1 MDLDTLMLLTLL
13 GMLGAIVLGVH
24 IALALGA
31 TAMIG
36 TYFIFG
42 DTYLAASQVGGAA
55 YELIRDHVFMTI
67 PLFVLMGDFL
77 SKSGAASDLYT
88 LINKGLKGVPG
99 RLGVATVTGNAAF
112 AAVTGTS
119 IASAAAFTRIAWP
132 EMKAAGYKH
141 SFALGSI
148 AGSACLGM
156 LIPPSV
162 LLIVWGII
170 TEDSIGKLFVAG
182 VLPGIVLAAFFA
194 AYNMITAKMNP
205 SIAPEPDT
213 LGDISPLTKG
223 QIYSGAAIVGLI
235 MLVLGGIWG
244 GFFTA
249 TEAAGVGA
257 LSGMFIAIAKGLKF
271 KELVECIID
280 AGKTSAPI
288 MILLITAGM
297 YSRFLSLADI
307 DSLII
312 GAMSSAGLDGA
323 MGLIVMVVIWLLLGM
338 LLDSISIILL
348 TVPLFMTLSSGMD
361 PYAFAIFGILAIEA
375 GLLTP
380 PFGLIVYTVKGVLS
394 GTGHDVPLNQIFS
407 GSIPYWIMMR
417 IVRVVVV
424 IFPGLASWLTT
435 FV

>member
-13 GMLGAIVLGVH
+13 GMLAAIVLGVH

-77 SKSGAASDLYT
+77 SKSGAAADLYT

-182 VLPGIVLAAFFA
+182 VIPGILLAGFFA
-194 AYNMITAKMNP
+194 AYNMVTAKMNP
-205 SIAPEPDT
+205 SIAPEPDAM
-213 LGDISPLTKG
+213 GDVTPLTKS
-223 QIYSGAAIVGLI
+223 QIYSGASIIGLI
-235 MLVLGGIWG
+235 FLVLGGIWG

-257 LSGMFIAIAKGLKF
+257 LAGMCIAIAKGLRF
-271 KELVECIID
+271 KELVDCIID

-312 GAMSSAGLDGA
+312 GAMTSAGLDGA
-323 MGLIVMVVIWLLLGM
+323 MGLVVMVIIWLLLGM

-407 GSIPYWIMMR
+407 GSIPYWLMML
-417 IVRVVVV
+417 VVMILVV